1 MNRDNELVHEA
12 WLNLKTGDKSLARR
26 YAERALLTVD
36 DFETRVKAYYIL
48 SQTTD
53 DPKEKRDHI
62 ETVLAYDPAHAEA
75 RRELAILDGKL
86 KPADIVNADRL
97 PIQSADA
104 QHARADRFTCPRC
117 GARRVFAPNGKS
129 LLCENCGYSDQLS
142 VESTADESDFFI
154 AMATAKGH
162 RKPVATQ
169 VFHCNGCGAEF
180 VLAPGVL
187 SSTCAYCDSPH
198 VVRLNESRELLE
210 PDGVIPHA
218 LTLKQAIEKL
228 VSWVELHEIRPERKV
243 DQPRPVYLPI
253 WTFDL
258 SGGINIS
265 GQRVVLEQTEFGNWQ
280 RAQHRMKTVQVR
292 EQYPVLVNDLV
303 VPASQKNTSIL
314 NHLLPTFDLSAVK
327 PHDAR
332 YLANWPAEIYDIT
345 MSDASLEARAQVV
358 RQYTDRL
365 QRDIIGIENMR
376 LSSAGMTVES
386 FKLVLL
392 PVWITE
398 IRFKGEMHTILI
410 NGQNGRI
417 VDTHQ

>member
-12 WLNLKTGDKSLARR
+12 WLNLKSGDRELARR
-26 YAERALLTVD
+26 YAERALLIVD
-36 DFETRVKAYYIL
+36 DFETKVKAYYIL
-48 SQTTD
+48 SQATD
-53 DPKEKRDHI
+53 NPKEKRDHL

-86 KPADIVNADRL
+86 KPADIVNADSL
-97 PIQSADA
+97 PAQSTDPQQAKA
-104 QHARADRFTCPRC
+104 NRFTCPQC
-117 GARRVFAPNGKS
+117 GARRVFAPDGKS
-129 LLCENCGYSDQLS
+129 LLCENCGYGDQFT
-142 VESTADESDFFI
+142 VEGAANESDFFI

-180 VLAPGVL
+180 VLAAGVI

-198 VVRLNESRELLE
+198 VVRLDESRDLLE
-210 PDGVIPHA
+210 PDGIIPHA

-228 VSWVELHEIRPERKV
+228 VSWVESHGIRPEKKV

-258 SGGINIS
+258 GGSINYSGERIELDEPEGFGWNRKPRTMRFV
-265 GQRVVLEQTEFGNWQ
+265 RVN
-280 RAQHRMKTVQVR
+280 
-292 EQYPVLVNDLV
+292 EQYPILVNDRAI
-303 VPASQKNTSIL
+303 PASKKNTAIL
-314 NHLLPTFDLSAVK
+314 NRLLPTFDLSAAK
-327 PHDAR
+327 PYDAR

-345 MSDASLEARAQVV
+345 MSDASLEARVQVV
-358 RQYTDRL
+358 RQYTDRMRL
-365 QRDIIGIENMR
+365 EITNVENMR

-392 PVWITE
+392 PVWMTE
-398 IRFKGEMHTILI
+398 VQSNGELIHVLI
-410 NGQNGRI
+410 NGQNGR
-417 VDTHQ
+417 VV